1 MGCFDMQPWQL
12 SHGLLYILPNLKQQR
27 LGQSRGVFFL
37 LVEQFQMEAGCC
49 GLTLL
54 TGRQITLWFLILLMG
69 NARELHPTGAVPHK
83 RPLLFLRKC
92 CSCRSKWPPFPSD
105 WVWTRIAFQALS
117 FYSNERLA
125 SQPLQTDRVS
135 QKIPNASAFGIF
147 SFHFS
152 LFVLYLHS
160 PCVQPLHQN
169 DCKNPA
175 VHIQAAAMA
184 AEKVSPVEKRRTS
197 LLEYSLS

>member
-1 MGCFDMQPWQL
+1 
-12 SHGLLYILPNLKQQR
+12 
-27 LGQSRGVFFL
+27 
-37 LVEQFQMEAGCC
+37 MEAGCC

-54 TGRQITLWFLILLMG
+54 TGRQITLWYFILLTG

-83 RPLLFLRKC
+83 RPLLFCGNAAAADLNDH
-92 CSCRSKWPPFPSD
+92 PSHQ
-105 WVWTRIAFQALS
+105 TLS

-152 LFVLYLHS
+152 LFVLCLHS

-169 DCKNPA
+169 DCENPA

-184 AEKVSPVEKRRTS
+184 AEKVSPVEKRRPS